1 MFRNEGKQRRNPASF
16 AEPTLLTNL
25 LQHGRIILKIAFYQ
39 RNHFLVR
46 ILKEKIL
53 AEEYGALFVRFPKI
67 GTRFGYIQFG
77 VYNPDQPFIRHFVS
91 LITGKEGDM
100 LARRFRYQPSGCRN
114 LLFPFFLDKRDAI
127 KFVLASGFFSGQSSR

>member
-1 MFRNEGKQRRNPASF
+1 MLRNESKQRRNPASF
-16 AEPTLLTNL
+16 TEPTSLTNL

-67 GTRFGYIQFG
+67 STRFGYIQFG
-77 VYNPDQPFIRHFVS
+77 VYNPDQPFIDI
-91 LITGKEGDM
+91 L
-100 LARRFRYQPSGCRN
+100 
-114 LLFPFFLDKRDAI
+114 
-127 KFVLASGFFSGQSSR
+127 

>member
-1 MFRNEGKQRRNPASF
+1 MLRNESKQRRNPASF
-16 AEPTLLTNL
+16 AEPTSLTNL

-100 LARRFRYQPSGCRN
+100 PARKIPVPAIGLPESSFS
-114 LLFPFFLDKRDAI
+114 LFP
-127 KFVLASGFFSGQSSR
+127 